1 MCDDQLYS
9 TDSNL
14 AQLHLRV
21 WENKSWFLIGWELSK
36 SRESVKKKQVIDDL
50 DDYIKFTFTTNALV
64 QC

>member
-21 WENKSWFLIGWELSK
+21 WEDKSWFLIGWELSK
-36 SRESVKKKQVIDDL
+36 SRDSVKKKQGFNL
-50 DDYIKFTFTTNALV
+50 
-64 QC
+64 